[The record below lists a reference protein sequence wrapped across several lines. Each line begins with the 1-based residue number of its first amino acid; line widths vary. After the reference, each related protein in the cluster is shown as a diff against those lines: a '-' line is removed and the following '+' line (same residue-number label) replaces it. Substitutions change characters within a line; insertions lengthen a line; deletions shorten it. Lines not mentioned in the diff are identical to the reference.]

1 MKFRNKMKR
10 NADINS
16 ILRPLSETVSQAY
29 ISNALQVAD
38 VLEWIIQQRNC
49 LGGYI
54 YKTAPSKRQ

>member
-1 MKFRNKMKR
+1 MKR